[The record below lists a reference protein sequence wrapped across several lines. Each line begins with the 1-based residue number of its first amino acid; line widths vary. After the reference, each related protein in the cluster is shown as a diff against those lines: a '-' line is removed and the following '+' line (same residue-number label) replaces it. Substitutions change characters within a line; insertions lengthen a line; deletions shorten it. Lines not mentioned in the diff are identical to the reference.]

1 MKKQT
6 KNPCWDGYV
15 QRGMK
20 MKNGKEVP
28 NCIPITNEELGKE
41 NEWGTPALTK
51 KMKKATPGQWKED
64 IETET
69 LQYHETLNPAIWEGT
84 RLNEQV
90 RVALLNV
97 ATKFMDT
104 IPDPVFIKDIVLTG
118 SNANYNWTKFSD
130 LDLHIIVDL
139 GKTTDLRTGL
149 KAARLVWN
157 TSHNIKIKGYPVE
170 LYVQESQELLVA
182 TGVYSLMYHKWLNQ
196 PVMTAPSIDH
206 PSVRAKAQGMKKEI
220 DDAVATGAEMPVRM
234 MLDKVSN
241 LRKSGLQDKGEFST
255 ENLVFKILRN
265 SGHIEKLRSALTT
278 ITDRILSL
286 EDYIPLQEAS
296 PAWQKKEGKS
306 ESGGLNKK
314 GIASYRRQ
322 NPGSKL
328 SMAVTTEPSKLKKGS
343 KSAKRRLSFCR
354 RMKGM
359 KKKLTSSETA
369 KDPDSRINKSLRKWN
384 C

>member
-1 MKKQT
+1 MKYKK
-6 KNPCWDGYV
+6 KNPCWKGYV

-20 MKNGKEVP
+20 TKNGKQVP
-28 NCIPITNEELGKE
+28 NCIPMSEELGKE

-64 IETET
+64 VEAET
-69 LQYHETLNPAIWEGT
+69 LQYHDTLNPAIWEGT

-97 ATKFMDT
+97 ANKFLET
-104 IPDPVFIKDIVLTG
+104 VEGLVIVKDIVLTG

-139 GKTTDLRTGL
+139 GKNTELRSGL
-149 KAARLVWN
+149 KAARLLWN
-157 TSHNIKIKGYPVE
+157 TKHNIKIKGYAVE
-170 LYVQESQELLVA
+170 LYVQESQELLIA
-182 TGVYSLMYHKWLNQ
+182 TGVYSLMHHKWLNQ

-206 PSVRAKAQGMKKEI
+206 PAVRAKAQGMKKEI
-220 DDAVATGAEMPVRM
+220 EDAIMTGAEMPVRV

-241 LRKSGLQDKGEFST
+241 LRRSGLQDKGEFST
-255 ENLVFKILRN
+255 ENLVFKVLRN
-265 SGHIEKLRSALTT
+265 SGHIQKLRDALTA

-286 EDYIPLQEAS
+286 EEFVPLHEAS
-296 PAWQKKEGKS
+296 PAWQRKEGKS
-306 ESGGLNKK
+306 EAGGLNQK

-328 SMAVTTEPSKLKKGS
+328 SMAVTTKPSKLKKGS

-369 KDPDSRINKSLRKWN
+369 RDPDSRINKSLRKWN